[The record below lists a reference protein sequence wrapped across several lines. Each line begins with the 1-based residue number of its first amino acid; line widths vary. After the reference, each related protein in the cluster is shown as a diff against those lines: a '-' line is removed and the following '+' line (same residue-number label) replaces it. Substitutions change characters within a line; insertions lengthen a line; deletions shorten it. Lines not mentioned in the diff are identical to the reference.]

1 MFVRRTLLVLAL
13 AISVVRCA
21 DQPTAPRR
29 SSSGPQALRWAPPG
43 TPHFSATR
51 TVSGG
56 DGGAFALTPPISLD
70 SYSVSFWAVRGEPRS
85 VRINYLDAAGDNSR
99 PFLQL
104 TTTDPEYVPGIGE
117 LTMGDSVLIT
127 VTVDTM
133 NIGVSLEPTGLRFG
147 TPGDL
152 QIWYGGAGGDLN
164 ADGVVDSTDAYVE
177 QQLLALWYREAATDP
192 WRPIPATKLLDDK
205 SFISHIP
212 HFSEYE
218 VLFDLTTALSDW
230 VVSW

>member
-13 AISVVRCA
+13 AVSVVRCA
-21 DQPTAPRR
+21 DQPTAVKR
-29 SSSGPQALRWAPPG
+29 SSAGPQALRWAPPG
-43 TPHFSATR
+43 APHFSATH
-51 TVSGG
+51 TGSGG
-56 DGGAFALTPPISLD
+56 EGALAFSPPISLD
-70 SYSVSFWAVRGEPRS
+70 SYSVSFWAVRGEARS
-85 VRINYLDAAGDNSR
+85 VQINYLDADGDNSH

-104 TTTDPEYVPGIGE
+104 TTTDPEYVPGVGD
-117 LTMGDSVLIT
+117 LAMGDSVLVT
-127 VTVDTM
+127 VTVDTV

-177 QQLLALWYREAATDP
+177 QQLLALWYREAETDH
-192 WRPIPATKLLDDK
+192 WRPIPATKSLDEK
-205 SFISHIP
+205 SFTSHIP
-212 HFSEYE
+212 HFSLYE
-218 VLFDLTTALSDW
+218 VLFDAETALSDW